1 MKKLL
6 DAVAQVKVIVS
17 FCADSMKLSDF
28 CLLLWQ
34 HLHWTGGQINPN
46 PLILNYSHFRSAAAA
61 LHTRTCNKNLPWNTG
76 RLMFGYE

>member
-6 DAVAQVKVIVS
+6 DDVAQVKVIVS

-34 HLHWTGGQINPN
+34 HLHWTGGRINPN
-46 PLILNYSHFRSAAAA
+46 PLILNDSRFGSAA
-61 LHTRTCNKNLPWNTG
+61 LHTRICNKSLPLNTE
-76 RLMFGYE
+76 RWVFGYE

>member
-1 MKKLL
+1 MKKLR
-6 DAVAQVKVIVS
+6 DDVAQVKVIVS

-46 PLILNYSHFRSAAAA
+46 PMILNDSHFRSAAA
-61 LHTRTCNKNLPWNTG
+61 LHTRTCNKSLPWNTE

>member
-6 DAVAQVKVIVS
+6 DDVAQVKVIVS

-34 HLHWTGGQINPN
+34 HLYWTGGQINPN
-46 PLILNYSHFRSAAAA
+46 PLILNDSHFRSAAA
-61 LHTRTCNKNLPWNTG
+61 LHTRTCNKNLPPNIE
-76 RLMFGYE
+76 RLVFGYE

>member
-6 DAVAQVKVIVS
+6 DDVAQVKVTVS

-34 HLHWTGGQINPN
+34 RLHWTGGQINPTA
-46 PLILNYSHFRSAAAA
+46 LILNNSHFRSTAA
-61 LHTRTCNKNLPWNTG
+61 LHTRTCNKPH
-76 RLMFGYE
+76 RLSRGT